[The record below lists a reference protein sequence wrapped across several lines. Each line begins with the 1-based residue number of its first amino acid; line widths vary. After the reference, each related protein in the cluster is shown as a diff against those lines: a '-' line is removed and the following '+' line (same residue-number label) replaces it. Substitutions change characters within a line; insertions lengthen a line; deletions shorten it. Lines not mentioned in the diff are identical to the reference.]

1 MICSTYLHRLNKVN
15 GRFLHRLISGSCII
29 LVGFSTSIAAV
40 QLRTEAQEILPKH
53 MQIKADLHNPAPFY
67 GMPDLKA
74 KDGKPGSMMY
84 LGDAGIE
91 GLFVQILVH
100 ALVANEVKNKK
111 QLQAQQEAD
120 QVLVPYDEPIG
131 QSTHQRLVKFAL
143 LDYPRDD
150 LTFSVIGDET
160 PDGDFIVVETSPSFF
175 MSQDEK
181 TIVLRHQLKASLS
194 SAPDEVIFENLA
206 QTSSSQPYRGIDGW
220 FGDSDEAFQATTQ
233 RLYSVTFKALVKDLY
248 GRLNNQVS
256 KEKTYKY
263 YIGDERFYERASLIE
278 ETCKS
283 QTIRNL
289 RGNIL
294 VLEKQQNECIH

>member
-1 MICSTYLHRLNKVN
+1 MICSTYLHRLNEVN
-15 GRFLHRLISGSCII
+15 QRFLNRLICGSCII

-40 QLRTEAQEILPKH
+40 QLRTEAQENLPKH
-53 MQIKADLHNPAPFY
+53 MQIKADMPSPAPFY
-67 GMPDLKA
+67 GMPDLKM

-120 QVLVPYDEPIG
+120 LVLAPYDEPIA

-143 LDYPRDD
+143 LNYPRDD
-150 LTFSVIGDET
+150 LTFSVIGNEM
-160 PDGDFIVVETSPSFF
+160 PDRDYIVVETSPSFF
-175 MSQDEK
+175 VSQDK
-181 TIVLRHQLKASLS
+181 KSMVLRHQLKASLS

-206 QTSSSQPYRGIDGW
+206 QTSSSQPYRGIEGW

-233 RLYSVTFKALVKDLY
+233 RLYSVTFKALIKDLY
-248 GRLNNQVS
+248 GRLSNQAS

-278 ETCKS
+278 ETCQS

-294 VLEKQQNECIH
+294 ILEKRQVQCTH